1 MSLLVAFAALSIGF
15 SFLCSV
21 LEAALL
27 SVTPSYVASLRHT
40 SPGLFTRLRRLKDN
54 IDDPLAAILTL
65 NTIAHTGGA
74 TGVGAEVAVLF
85 GEAWLGVASAAMTL
99 AILILSEIIPK
110 TIGAKHWRRIA
121 PYLPGV
127 LGAMMMMLM
136 PFVWLSKKITRRIG
150 AAEEADV
157 RAEITALSEI
167 GRDQHALDEDEHRII
182 QNTLRFHQIKVSA
195 IMTPRAVS
203 KHLTPDITVV
213 EFKSAFRRS
222 PFSRYPLIDE
232 HGAPLGYVHK
242 SDLLDLDDNA
252 MVQESARKALTV
264 KATTNIDYLFS
275 EMLRERQHLALI
287 YDDLG
292 TWVGLVTLEDILET
306 IIGQDIMDETDN
318 VSNLR
323 RYAKQ
328 RWSRRLRKMS

>member
-1 MSLLVAFAALSIGF
+1 MSLLIAFAALSIGF

-27 SVTPSYVASLRHT
+27 SVTPSYVASLKAG
-40 SPGLFTRLRRLKDN
+40 SPRLFSRLRRLKDH

-85 GEAWLGVASAAMTL
+85 GEAWLGLASAAMTL
-99 AILILSEIIPK
+99 AILVLSEIIPK

-121 PYLPGV
+121 PYLPAV
-127 LGAMMMMLM
+127 LGVMMTILA
-136 PFVWLSKKITRRIG
+136 PFVWLSKKVTRRIG
-150 AAEEADV
+150 TAEEVDV
-157 RAEITALSEI
+157 RSEISALAEI
-167 GRDQHALDEDEHRII
+167 GRDQHALDDEEHAII
-182 QNTLRFHQIKVSA
+182 QNTLRFHEIKVSA
-195 IMTPRAVS
+195 VMTPRAVA
-203 KHLTPDITVV
+203 KHLTPGITVG
-213 EFKSAFRRS
+213 EFKAAFGKL

-232 HGAPLGYVHK
+232 QGAPLGYVHK
-242 SDLLDLDDNA
+242 SDLLHVQDDA
-252 MVQESARKALTV
+252 PVRDSARKAMTV
-264 KATTNIDYLFS
+264 KDTTNVDYLFG
-275 EMLRERQHLALI
+275 EMLRERQHLVLV

-306 IIGQDIMDETDN
+306 IIGRDIMDETDN

-328 RWSRRLRKMS
+328 RWSRRLRRM